1 MIIRALALQEFQLR
15 DWPVIFRRELITGL
29 TLGVF
34 LGLIALVR
42 ILFWDYLGFADYTEH
57 GKLDTFDV
65 SLAVTFAVMASSP
78 GGT

>member
-1 MIIRALALQEFQLR
+1 MGNGMALFLPLILSSGGNSGAQSSTLIIRALALQEFQLR

-42 ILFWDYLGFADYTEH
+42 ILFWDYSH
-57 GKLDTFDV
+57 PQN
-65 SLAVTFAVMASSP
+65 SL
-78 GGT
+78 